1 MAYDKNGNY
10 IPTKQDKV
18 NDKAKKENTLFTK
31 KMDSFLKKHN
41 ISGTAYTYGFA
52 TTKPDIASEKLK
64 KLGIKFRL
72 DKSPV
77 FHTKVIIGKNE
88 I

>member
-1 MAYDKNGNY
+1 MAYDKDGNY
-10 IPTKQDKV
+10 ISTKQDKI
-18 NDKAKKENTLFTK
+18 NDKAKKDNRLFTK
-31 KMDSFLKKHN
+31 KVEAFLKKHN

-52 TTKPDIASEKLK
+52 TTKPEIASEKLK
-64 KLGIKFRL
+64 KLGVKFTL
-72 DKSPV
+72 DKSPE